1 MPLGVTD
8 LEAVVPQGINGRT
21 LRRVRDACSGH
32 QCLAAAPAITPA
44 RSQNKGHAVLLRS
57 TFIETWRSGSRVGRP
72 KENRTISDGAPITAG
87 SAGFAERVFKK
98 IGYSMAKGF
107 LCHLVKCV

>member
-8 LEAVVPQGINGRT
+8 LESVVPQSINRRT
-21 LRRVRDACSGH
+21 LRRVRDACSRH
-32 QCLAAAPAITPA
+32 QCLAAAPAVTPA

-57 TFIETWRSGSRVGRP
+57 TFIKTWCSGSGVGRL
-72 KENRTISDGAPITAG
+72 KENRTISDGAPITTG

-98 IGYSMAKGF
+98 NQPLDGEEFPVPFS
-107 LCHLVKCV
+107 